1 MAPHVKIKLNSCTV
15 HEVHCVPS
23 SRTIG
28 RRLAHPKTIPA
39 VSSVCEMPTQ
49 LQNFGCARN
58 VLWRWSSPGVSPFD
72 SPFVGSSTAVIA
84 FVVLVLRLFEC
95 VNQLAASVLVADVL
109 VADSVVSPC
118 RRPAV
123 SPPDLLSRQMNKSPL
138 PKPEAK

>member
-58 VLWRWSSPGVSPFD
+58 VLWRWSSPGD

-109 VADSVVSPC
+109 VAVVSCHPAGARPC
-118 RRPAV
+118 H
-123 SPPDLLSRQMNKSPL
+123 L
-138 PKPEAK
+138 PTYYPVK